1 MEWIHTCVRSVLLL
15 ILSPKEYCVQ
25 VTALKL
31 SSWRRKMYL
40 IGKEEDMKSF
50 VKFILMT
57 AIITTA
63 VSCAKEL
70 DPETNHNSD
79 CVTLEF
85 IASADLE
92 EETVVDND
100 NTKVFYDAETQTTQ
114 WKVGDAVKIIA
125 ATGNAYDFSVTKVSE
140 DGMSATI
147 KGEVDKSDEESETF
161 YAVYPATAYKG
172 SDLAAPTNE
181 TKGARLYIDIPAV
194 QTAVAGTFDPKAFVS
209 IASSNGNV
217 LEFKNLCSVIAF
229 KFNDATDVKSVK
241 FTMVGNTN
249 LASCGNVY
257 VSNLTNHTWGDAF
270 DERSASDMITLNA
283 PAGGFKADTEYY
295 FTLRPF
301 TQSGDTKGFSFYV
314 EYPDHYKVRSNE
326 SLNLVAKRNGVKG
339 FGPLD
344 VEGKMAYLPY
354 YDAYTLGFD
363 INVAGKIINKSTFS
377 SATLITNTSAS
388 KGLNNNGL
396 YFVTPDASG
405 VTMNSGKSI
414 VVIGNDP
421 SVRSKV
427 SRSGYSYIPAT
438 AEDDYWV
445 LSNID
450 FSISITSATTY
461 TLRLNGSS
469 VCEQLIMNNCSSNVP
484 TATQYIYG
492 DANNKVK
499 EIIIK
504 NSEFLV
510 EPSSTNNFLNFAA
523 TQTIDNITFENNVFY
538 SADISTPASS
548 FVLVAAGNT
557 TATNLKLHKN
567 TFYGAYMAS
576 GNMTNCKITDA
587 IVTKNLFGL
596 RSDAT
601 ANVFVVGAKIS
612 GTQNFNE
619 NGYFKNG
626 ASYGVLTVGTSNAGT
641 GTNTSI
647 SSIGIDTGLW
657 NPTEGKF
664 VLNNG
669 FGATR

>member
-1 MEWIHTCVRSVLLL
+1 MKWFKYILIASIVL
-15 ILSPKEYCVQ
+15 ITIGCTKEI
-25 VTALKL
+25 AL
-31 SSWRRKMYL
+31 
-40 IGKEEDMKSF
+40 EDNQN
-50 VKFILMT
+50 INPNL
-57 AIITTA
+57 
-63 VSCAKEL
+63 VS
-70 DPETNHNSD
+70 
-79 CVTLEF
+79 LEF
-85 IASADLE
+85 SASADLE

-114 WKVGDAVKIIA
+114 WKVGDAVKIIS

-181 TKGARLYIDIPAV
+181 TKGARLYIDVPAV

-257 VSNLTNHTWGDAF
+257 VSNLTSHTWGDAF
-270 DERSASDMITLNA
+270 DGRSASNMITLNA
-283 PAGGFKADTEYY
+283 PAGGFKAGTEYY

-314 EYPDHYKVRSNE
+314 EYSDHYKVRGNE
-326 SLNLVAKRNGVKG
+326 SMNLVAKRNGLKG
-339 FGPLD
+339 FGALD
-344 VEGKMAYLPY
+344 VEGKMTYLPY

-363 INVAGKIINKSTFS
+363 INVAGKIINKTSFT
-377 SATLITNTSAS
+377 SATLITNASAS
-388 KGLNNNGL
+388 KDLGKDGL
-396 YFVTPDASG
+396 YFIDSDASG
-405 VTMNSGKSI
+405 ITLNSGKSI
-414 VVIGNDP
+414 VAIGNDP
-421 SVRSKV
+421 SKRSEV
-427 SRSGYSYIPAT
+427 SRSNYSYIPCA
-438 AEDDYWV
+438 ANNEYWV
-445 LSNID
+445 LSNINL
-450 FSISITSATTY
+450 SAQSSNAGY
-461 TLRLNGSS
+461 MFQLNGNG
-469 VCEQLIMNNCSSNVP
+469 VCEEMVINNCSIALPAS
-484 TATQYIYG
+484 TSFIYAN
-492 DANNKVK
+492 ANNKLLSLIVK
-499 EIIIK
+499 D
-504 NSEFLV
+504 SEFLV
-510 EPSSTNNFLNFAA
+510 GEGNTNTFLNCTA
-523 TQTIDNITFENNVFY
+523 TQTMDNITFENNVFY
-538 SADISTPASS
+538 SADVTKPAAG
-548 FVLVAAGNT
+548 FTLVAAGNT

-619 NGYFKNG
+619 NGYYKNG
-626 ASYGVLTVGTSNAGT
+626 ASFSVLSVGTSNVGT
-641 GTNTSI
+641 GTNASI
-647 SSIGIDTGLW
+647 SSIGIDIGLW
-657 NPTEGKF
+657 NPSEGRF
-664 VLNNG
+664 GLNNG

>member
-1 MEWIHTCVRSVLLL
+1 M
-15 ILSPKEYCVQ
+15 
-25 VTALKL
+25 
-31 SSWRRKMYL
+31 KMYKYIL
-40 IGKEEDMKSF
+40 FAAAVIMAFACTKE
-50 VKFILMT
+50 I
-57 AIITTA
+57 A
-63 VSCAKEL
+63 
-70 DPETNHNSD
+70 PESD
-79 CVTLEF
+79 QNPV
-85 IASADLE
+85 ADLVPMTFTTVADTE
-92 EETVVDND
+92 EETLPSDS
-100 NTKVFYDAETQTTQ
+100 KVFYDAQTKTTQ
-114 WKVGDAVKIIA
+114 WKVGDPVKIVA
-125 ATGNAYDFSVTKVSE
+125 SNGNAYDFSVTEVNE
-140 DGMSATI
+140 NGTSAII
-147 KGEVDKSDEESETF
+147 KGEVNKSDEESDTF
-161 YAVYPATAYKG
+161 YAVYPASAFKG

-181 TKGARLYIDIPAV
+181 TKGARLYIDVPAV
-194 QTAVAGTFDPKAFVS
+194 QTAVAETFDPKAFVS

-257 VSNLTNHTWGDAF
+257 VSNLTSHTWGDAF
-270 DERSASDMITLNA
+270 DGRSASNMITLNA

-301 TQSGDTKGFSFYV
+301 TQSADTKGFSFYV

-339 FGPLD
+339 FGALD
-344 VEGKMAYLPY
+344 VAGKMAYLPY

-363 INVAGKIINKSTFS
+363 INVAGKIINNSTFS
-377 SATLITNTSAS
+377 SATLITNTSTS

-438 AEDDYWV
+438 AADDYWV

-450 FSISITSATTY
+450 FSITSAAAY

-504 NSEFLV
+504 NSEFLI

-596 RSDAT
+596 RSNAT

-612 GTQNFNE
+612 
-619 NGYFKNG
+619 
-626 ASYGVLTVGTSNAGT
+626 
-641 GTNTSI
+641 
-647 SSIGIDTGLW
+647 
-657 NPTEGKF
+657 
-664 VLNNG
+664 
-669 FGATR
+669 

>member
-1 MEWIHTCVRSVLLL
+1 MKWFKYILIAPIVL
-15 ILSPKEYCVQ
+15 ITIGCTKES
-25 VTALKL
+25 AL
-31 SSWRRKMYL
+31 
-40 IGKEEDMKSF
+40 EDNQN
-50 VKFILMT
+50 INPNL
-57 AIITTA
+57 
-63 VSCAKEL
+63 VS
-70 DPETNHNSD
+70 
-79 CVTLEF
+79 LEF
-85 IASADLE
+85 SASTDLE
-92 EETVVDND
+92 EETVVYND

-125 ATGNAYDFSVTKVSE
+125 ANGNAYDFSVTKVSE

-161 YAVYPATAYKG
+161 YAVYPASAFKG

-194 QTAVAGTFDPKAFVS
+194 QTAVAGTFDPNAFVS
-209 IASSNGNV
+209 IAKSAGSQ

-257 VSNLTNHTWGDAF
+257 VSNLTSHTWGDAF
-270 DERSASDMITLNA
+270 DGRSASNMITLNA

-301 TQSGDTKGFSFYV
+301 TQSDDTKGFSFYV
-314 EYPDHYKVRSNE
+314 EYSDHYKVRSNE
-326 SLNLVAKRNGVKG
+326 SLNLVAKRNGIKG
-339 FGPLD
+339 FGALD

-354 YDAYTLGFD
+354 YEAYTLGFD

-450 FSISITSATTY
+450 FSITSATSY

-538 SADISTPASS
+538 SADISNPASS

-576 GNMTNCKITDA
+576 GNMTNCKISDA

-612 GTQNFNE
+612 GTQNFSE
-619 NGYFKNG
+619 NGYHKNG
-626 ASYGVLTVGTSNAGT
+626 ADYSVLTVGTSNSAPS
-641 GTNTSI
+641 GTNSSI

>member
-1 MEWIHTCVRSVLLL
+1 MKWFKYIL
-15 ILSPKEYCVQ
+15 IAPIV
-25 VTALKL
+25 
-31 SSWRRKMYL
+31 
-40 IGKEEDMKSF
+40 
-50 VKFILMT
+50 LMT
-57 AIITTA
+57 IACTKEIA
-63 VSCAKEL
+63 LEANQNNNPNLVS
-70 DPETNHNSD
+70 
-79 CVTLEF
+79 LEF
-85 IASADLE
+85 TASADLE
-92 EETVVDND
+92 EEILGAND

-125 ATGNAYDFSVTKVSE
+125 ANGNAYDFSVTKVSE
-140 DGMSATI
+140 DGMSAII
-147 KGEVDKSDEESETF
+147 KGEVDKSDEESDTF

-181 TKGARLYIDIPAV
+181 TKGARLYIDVPAV

-209 IASSNGNV
+209 IAKSAGSQ

-257 VSNLTNHTWGDAF
+257 VSNLTSHTWGDAF
-270 DERSASDMITLNA
+270 DGRSASDMITLNA

-301 TQSGDTKGFSFYV
+301 TQSDDTKGFSFYV

-326 SLNLVAKRNGVKG
+326 SLNLVAKRNGIKG
-339 FGPLD
+339 FGALD

-438 AEDDYWV
+438 AADDYWV

-450 FSISITSATTY
+450 FSITSAATY

-492 DANNKVK
+492 DSNNKIK
-499 EIIIK
+499 DIIIK

-538 SADISTPASS
+538 SADISNPASS

-596 RSDAT
+596 RSNAT

-626 ASYGVLTVGTSNAGT
+626 AGYGVLTVGTSNAGT

-647 SSIGIDTGLW
+647 GSIGIDTGLW
-657 NPTEGKF
+657 NPAEGKF